1 MFLLPLS
8 KEKKTKRFFGR
19 SIFFSRPLAA
29 YFFFRQ
35 KMLDFQIAVLPAGCC
50 SWVVPADTLGQM
62 FAAQKSVLAAA
73 SFLSCQKEAAASFLS
88 YFAAA
93 SFLPYFSDSLRGRDR
108 RTRAGIVWSHM
119 HARERCPRPF
129 LVRLLGQAAN
139 ARVPRWLKLTLK
151 CVCMFHWERARWEVA
166 RKALLQ
172 TKTQTHPW
180 T

>member
-1 MFLLPLS
+1 LG
-8 KEKKTKRFFGR
+8 EVFFFPDR
-19 SIFFSRPLAA
+19 WPRI
-29 YFFFRQ
+29 FFFRQ

-93 SFLPYFSDSLRGRDR
+93 SFLPYFSDSLRWRDR

-129 LVRLLGQAAN
+129 LVRLLRQAAN